1 MSINGTEL
9 YSFIIVIML
18 MIISPGANQILVLES
33 GLVLGHK
40 SAIYNVIGVASS
52 MFIHASL
59 SGLGISLIIMKSP
72 SLHTLI
78 KLLGVGYLVYL
89 AFSSIVSAYQL
100 RNRSTVINDA
110 ITEDN
115 ETPAET
121 SIKSFS
127 KGFNSNMLNIQTSF
141 IFLSIFPQ
149 YMDFERSLF
158 TQSLLLTLVFVGL
171 LLVWYAVLITL
182 IFKIRHYLLEPRIQ
196 LKVKAVTGFLLLV
209 MAGKMFLKQ

>member
-1 MSINGTEL
+1 
-9 YSFIIVIML
+9 

-33 GLVLGHK
+33 GLLLGYK

-52 MFIHASL
+52 MFIHACL

-78 KLLGVGYLVYL
+78 KLLGVGYLAYL
-89 AFSSIVSAYQL
+89 AFSSIASAYQL
-100 RNRSTVINDA
+100 RNKSTGISESIA
-110 ITEDN
+110 EAN
-115 ETPAET
+115 ETPSET
-121 SIKSFS
+121 GIKSFS
-127 KGFNSNMLNIQTSF
+127 KGFYSNLLNIQTSF

-158 TQSLLLTLVFVGL
+158 AQSLFLTLVFIGL

-196 LKVKAVTGFLLLV
+196 LKVKAATGFLLLV
-209 MAGKMFLKQ
+209 MAGKMFLK

>member
-110 ITEDN
+110 ITDEN

-158 TQSLLLTLVFVGL
+158 TQSLFLTLVFVGL

-196 LKVKAVTGFLLLV
+196 LKIKAVTGFLLLV